1 MSVESSPGRGR
12 RLGWEEVLEERV
24 VYGGWGTSSRKRW
37 EAWGLS
43 RGHILFSG
51 PDILGGGS
59 AKEVRPVRAF
69 GALDRFKIAQL
80 GKPGQ
85 VDRVV

>member
-1 MSVESSPGRGR
+1 MRVESSPGWGR
-12 RLGWEEVLEERV
+12 RVGWEEVFEERI
-24 VYGGWGTSSRKRW
+24 VYGGRGTSPREGW
-37 EAWGLS
+37 ETWGLS

-59 AKEVRPVRAF
+59 GKEVRPVRAL
-69 GALDRFKIAQL
+69 GALDRFEVAQL

-85 VDRVV
+85 VDGVV